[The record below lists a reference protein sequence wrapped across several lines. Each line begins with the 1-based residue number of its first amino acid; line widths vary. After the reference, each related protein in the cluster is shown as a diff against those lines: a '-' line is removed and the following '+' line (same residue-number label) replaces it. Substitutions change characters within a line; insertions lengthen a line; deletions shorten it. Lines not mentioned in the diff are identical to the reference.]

1 MSCLTLQSQ
10 PCSPLCFVCESA
22 HRLRDLLSSLQICKR
37 VVHDI
42 LKKVLSI
49 CETVFTFLC
58 DHCPNCRTVVSLG
71 LQSVKFFID
80 VLSNFAI
87 VISVRATLMVKS
99 AHRLSHLLSTLRIC
113 KRVVQDIPKK
123 LSWICGTVVTF
134 WCAHCPNCRTVVSL
148 GRFLWAATLRPSN
161 PHFGGLFWSLTF
173 LIHSL

>member
-1 MSCLTLQSQ
+1 MSCLTLQWQ
-10 PCSPLCFVCESA
+10 VCAHLCLLCVSA

-42 LKKVLSI
+42 LKKVLAI

-58 DHCPNCRTVVSLG
+58 DQCPNCRTVVSL
-71 LQSVKFFID
+71 
-80 VLSNFAI
+80 A
-87 VISVRATLMVKS
+87 MVS

-134 WCAHCPNCRTVVSL
+134 WCAHCPNCKTVVSL
-148 GRFLWAATLRPSN
+148 SR
-161 PHFGGLFWSLTF
+161 SLTAAALKLWGLAPEPYVSYTF
-173 LIHSL
+173 LSLIHI